1 MLMLRV
7 TKTFLL
13 CSLLMS
19 SLWGQL
25 APEIPVLD
33 SVQPILPVEG
43 LRTLVEGSPTF
54 NRCFSGFALY
64 HPIDGEIIYEKDA
77 DKCYI
82 PASNTKILTFWT
94 AWNILGDSIPALRYV
109 IKGDSL
115 IFWGTGNPTFLNPDL
130 PKDSTVLAFL
140 RSRPERLY
148 FSAHNFEDDSYAPGW
163 SWRNYNYDF
172 QPERSP
178 FPIYGNVVTFQRT
191 RSKYGFEVYPAYFED
206 KTKYNSRLRSSYA
219 YIQRRKES
227 NLFEYNSRAKSGGP
241 FFRKI
246 PFRTS
251 PQLIADLLS
260 DTLRRPV
267 QLINGRNIVP
277 AYQTQTLSIALTD
290 VVYQK
295 LMQDSDNFI
304 AEHLLMAC
312 SEKLFGHINTKQV
325 IVYANENIFKGLVND
340 CMWEDGSGLSRYNL
354 FTPFSVTQVL
364 NKLYQNIPSERL
376 LSIFATGGVNGTIR
390 SWYGGKE
397 RPYVYAKTGSL
408 NGVHCL
414 SGYVLTKTNRILI
427 FSFMHNNFNFGAD
440 ALKVEMQKVLRY
452 VAENY

>member
-1 MLMLRV
+1 MLKLRV
-7 TKTFLL
+7 IKTFLF
-13 CSLLMS
+13 CSLFFPS
-19 SLWGQL
+19 VWGQL
-25 APEIPVLD
+25 MPEVPAPD
-33 SVQPILPVEG
+33 SVQPLLVVEG
-43 LRTLVEGSPTF
+43 LKALVEGSPTF
-54 NRCFSGFALY
+54 RRCFSGFELF
-64 HPIDGEIIYEKDA
+64 HPIDGAVVYEKDA

-130 PKDSTVLAFL
+130 PQDTTVLAFL

-148 FSAHNFEDDSYAPGW
+148 FSPHNFEDNSYAPGW

-178 FPIYGNVVTFQRT
+178 FPIYGNVVTFQRN
-191 RSKYGFEVYPAYFED
+191 RSKYGFEVYPAYFD
-206 KTKYNSRLRSSYA
+206 NKTKYNSRLRSSYA
-219 YIQRRKES
+219 YIQRRQDS
-227 NLFEYNSRAKSGGP
+227 NLFEYNARAKSGGP

-251 PQLIADLLS
+251 AQLIVDLLS

-267 QLINGRNIVP
+267 QLVDGAAI
-277 AYQTQTLSIALTD
+277 ATQKVNTISIPLTD
-290 VVYQK
+290 AVYRK
-295 LMQDSDNFI
+295 LMQESDNFI

-312 SEKLFGHINTKQV
+312 SEKLFGRINAKRA
-325 IVYANENIFKGLVND
+325 IGYANEKIFNGLVND
-340 CMWEDGSGLSRYNL
+340 CTWEDGSGLSRHNL
-354 FTPFSVTQVL
+354 FTPHAVTQVL
-364 NKLYQNIPSERL
+364 FQLYQNIPSERL

-397 RPYVYAKTGSL
+397 KPYVYAKTGSL

-414 SGYVLTKTNRILI
+414 SGYVLTKTNRMLI
-427 FSFMHNNFNFGAD
+427 FSFMHNDFNFGSD
-440 ALKVEMQKVLRY
+440 ALKVEMEKVLRY